1 MPADVVIDL
10 EASFLPS
17 PTTVRE
23 GFVFF
28 NTQEGAMY
36 RAVSGEWEDISHL
49 IPTGKVWLTPALVAC
64 ERRGDIW
71 VSLDG

>member
-1 MPADVVIDL
+1 MPEAPVIDL
-10 EASFLPS
+10 EAAHLPS
-17 PTTVRE
+17 PLAVRE
-23 GFVFF
+23 GFVLFH
-28 NTQEGAMY
+28 TQEGTLH
-36 RAVSGEWEDISHL
+36 RATAGAWEDISHL

>member
-1 MPADVVIDL
+1 MPEVLVIDL
-10 EASFLPS
+10 EAAFLPS
-17 PTTVRE
+17 PLSVRE
-23 GFVFF
+23 GFVLFH
-28 NTQEGAMY
+28 TQEGTLYCAHE
-36 RAVSGEWEDISHL
+36 GTWEDVSHL

>member
-17 PTTVRE
+17 LHAVRE
-23 GFVFF
+23 GFVLFH
-28 NTQEGAMY
+28 TQEGAMY
-36 RAVSGEWEDISHL
+36 RATAGAWDDISHL

-64 ERRGDIW
+64 ERRGDMW